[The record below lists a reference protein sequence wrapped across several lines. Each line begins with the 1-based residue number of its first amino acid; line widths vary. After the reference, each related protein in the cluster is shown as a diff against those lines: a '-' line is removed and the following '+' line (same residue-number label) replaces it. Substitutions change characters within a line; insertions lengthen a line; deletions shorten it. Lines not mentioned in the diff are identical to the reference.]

1 MTRLVALQL
10 KVVGSNPDSPAI
22 IRLTEAQLTFD
33 EVSSIALEKMKF
45 LKMKLKP
52 ASLPFHSFA
61 KSKKL
66 KARKF
71 FIKVKNQ
78 F

>member
-52 ASLPFHSFA
+52 ASFPFHSFA
-61 KSKKL
+61 KIESQNYKKIL
-66 KARKF
+66 S
-71 FIKVKNQ
+71 
-78 F
+78 